1 MRVERFKKM
10 QILNGMKPFPVT
22 IAVVSALVLITS
34 GTVASAQDAELIPM
48 RDWTSDEGKLLRASL
63 IGFEKGRGQ
72 FRTPEG
78 RRFVVADKR
87 LSMRDQ
93 VAIPTVRLN
102 SQLVLSHS
110 ADNNTDFEAHPREPP
125 Y

>member
-1 MRVERFKKM
+1 MRVERFNKM
-10 QILNGMKPFPVT
+10 QILNGMKPFPVP
-22 IAVVSALVLITS
+22 IALFFALVLFTFGEGTS
-34 GTVASAQDAELIPM
+34 QDAELIPM

-63 IGFEKGRGQ
+63 IGFEKGQGQ

-78 RRFVVADKR
+78 RRFVIADER